1 MSARNDNIF
10 QDSDLPSSGLKTDAN
25 SCLSAQN
32 VCQENMRQSP
42 NNDGRAL
49 EIQELE
55 MQDDVYLI
63 LKTKNENG
71 NVFLVIKSSSA
82 SSDDFLA
89 KEDSM
94 GCGIPSIESGK
105 RHVYQINVESSNE
118 NNVSSN
124 PVAPDEE
131 CRKNPNTDGSP
142 LDESYDA
149 SISSQG
155 NSSSDSKSLS
165 FPPLP
170 SGKNRLKDIF
180 ETANFRKT
188 NLKMDSPKKEATD
201 SVNLK
206 FDGDISNPGK
216 LFGGVAG
223 ERKCDQE
230 TKKCESELIGR
241 SNPSNSSDEGNS
253 SESSVSILR
262 LSSASGNAPSY
273 SHEAPIL
280 DHQIIDS
287 PQQTD
292 EDIPVIGYKQVEGST
307 ELRPDKVIGTIRSAS
322 HSYISSG
329 PMNVINVALISG
341 SDAVLI
347 DGSNA
352 ALIDGSNAV
361 LMNGSNAALMNE
373 SNAEFVRQF
382 IDPLPNHNGP
392 SFQPGN
398 QLLGEASGNHNQ
410 VVPKKCSF
418 CFARDHYLK
427 VRL

>member
-1 MSARNDNIF
+1 MKMSARNDNTF
-10 QDSDLPSSGLKTDAN
+10 QDSDLPSSDLKTDAN

-42 NNDGRAL
+42 NNEGRAL

-71 NVFLVIKSSSA
+71 NIFLVIKSSSA

-89 KEDSM
+89 KEDSL

-118 NNVSSN
+118 NVSSN
-124 PVAPDEE
+124 PVAPDGE

-188 NLKMDSPKKEATD
+188 NLKIDSPKKEATD
-201 SVNLK
+201 SVN

-223 ERKCDQE
+223 ERKGEQE
-230 TKKCESELIGR
+230 IKECESELIGR

-262 LSSASGNAPSY
+262 LSGDAPSY

-329 PMNVINVALISG
+329 PMNVIN
-341 SDAVLI
+341 
-347 DGSNA
+347 A
-352 ALIDGSNAV
+352 ALIIGSDAV
-361 LMNGSNAALMNE
+361 LMNGSNAAMMNVSNAAIMNE